1 MNGAEAEV
9 ETDLSTES
17 LPGRWEL
24 RAFDMTGSFKITAT
38 VALPAEDRVDG
49 DDAVLEVRPFK
60 SYDDV
65 PGFPDCHEVELR
77 DYTVREP
84 PAVETFGAS
93 PSETEYLD
101 DTVALVREL
110 ATDFLEADE

>member
-9 ETDLSTES
+9 ETDLSTET

-24 RAFDMTGSFKITAT
+24 REFDMTGSFKILAT
-38 VALPAEDRVDG
+38 VALPTEDGAG

-65 PGFPDCHEVELR
+65 PGFPNCHEVELR

-101 DTVALVREL
+101 DTVALVREV